1 MTAPNV
7 NPDFSQ
13 QGNSVFENVYI
24 YDTLYANKVEFSDVA
39 DINLDTLRVKSFFAV
54 GNADKLFN
62 ITNSTQR
69 IGINTL
75 NPDRR
80 IVAIGDVGIG
90 GTVDI
95 NDGRVGINSD
105 YVDPTGDRVLEVG
118 GSIRIVKD
126 IYDQFNKRGNNTNV
140 LSVDANGVFWKEL
153 STEVQEG
160 IFLQEEGVE
169 VGQGVSF
176 TNINFMERN
185 SLGILTETLGITS
198 SGILG
203 LATVFSN
210 DYWGNAIGGVEAVA
224 DHNIY
229 RMTNVGIFTN
239 NPLTALQIGKNT
251 SGVVAITSE
260 GNLGIGTTNPR
271 LSLDVYGAASI
282 SGVTTLASAGGITTT
297 GGDLFVDDGL
307 SVGGAATVVGDLNVD
322 GGDIKTNQTT
332 FNLLNSTVTTL
343 NLGGNATTIE
353 IGKNDATGVININ
366 ATKDS
371 TSTTTGAL
379 VVDGGVGIAKRL
391 TVDNVSIANTVGV
404 GSTAYFEDEV
414 DIDGTLIL
422 NSFIQ
427 DVVEE
432 TGNTVSTTLYKPTT
446 ASYDPA
452 NGNLTLTI
460 ANHGFVNNDLIR
472 IADNSLTFK
481 CAKDSN
487 ATEHT
492 YPRLSD
498 PASGKWLS
506 VSSVSTNTF
515 VVNVGK
521 SGSNDQYA
529 HTFISALDDC
539 IIHSVGQYLKEDYRL
554 SSVGTG
560 VSWRPSGVETKKIIW
575 VSTSGNDNNSGLLE
589 GDAKVT
595 IGAAAAIAQEN
606 DTIIVRPG
614 VYDENNPIGLRTDV
628 SITGQD
634 LRLVTVG
641 PKNLMRDIFHV
652 RRGCLVE
659 NLNFSCNNVSTAN
672 TAGAAVAF
680 PPTQADIDAETAYQA
695 VSGFT
700 DVGPAT
706 EGPTRR
712 WRSPYV
718 RNCTNFMTE
727 STGMRIDGNHATASI
742 DGANLKSMVC
752 DSFTQYNE
760 AGIGVSITNGAYA
773 QLVSIFTINCDIG
786 IYVDSGGQC
795 DLTNS
800 NSSFGNFGLVAAGLG
815 VTQYTGFV
823 TSNTAGVAYDVNNT
837 DIIVGTAVTDTS
849 NEFERPYDGQ
859 AVWFAINLANYPDVS
874 ATGRLTSPL
883 REVERIDLIPNATGN
898 TGFSALDPPVII
910 IQDFDD
916 TLIDPKGPQAIP
928 AQATATVSAGGSIT
942 EINLINSGRNYLP
955 SQNIVVDINGNTGI
969 ATAVMKPIYFTVS
982 EAGDFNSVG
991 MTTITFNE
999 FVPYELFEEDPIYFA
1014 RISRILTS
1022 SHSFEYIG
1030 TGTTINSALPFEGAV
1045 PIKANEVV
1053 ARDGAQIPF
1062 TSTDQKGNFD
1072 IGEGIQVD
1080 QTTSTIRGRDFSR
1093 SVQAEL
1099 TPLILA
1105 LN

>member
-1 MTAPNV
+1 MTAPRV
-7 NPDFSQ
+7 TPDFSQ

-24 YDTLYANKVEFSDVA
+24 YDTLYANKVEFSDVT
-39 DINLDTLRVKSFFAV
+39 DINLDTLRVKTFFAV
-54 GNADKLFN
+54 GDNDKLFN
-62 ITNSTQR
+62 VSNVTKR

-75 NPDRR
+75 NPDRP

-95 NDGRVGINSD
+95 NGGRVGINSD
-105 YVDPTGDRVLEVG
+105 YIDPTGDRVLEVG
-118 GSIRIVKD
+118 GSIRIVRD

-140 LSVDANGVFWKEL
+140 LSVDANGIFWKEL

-160 IFLQEEGVE
+160 IFLQEESVE

-198 SGILG
+198 SGISG

-210 DYWGNAIGGVEAVA
+210 DYWGNAIGGIEAVA

-229 RMTNVGIFTN
+229 RMSNVGIFTN
-239 NPLTALQIGKNT
+239 NPLTALQIGTNT
-251 SGVVAITSE
+251 SGIVAITSE

-297 GGDLFVDDGL
+297 GGDLFVDDNL
-307 SVGGAATVVGDLNVD
+307 SVGGAATIVGDLDVN
-322 GGDIKTNQTT
+322 GGDIKTNQTE

-353 IGKNDATGVININ
+353 IGKNDATGVISIN
-366 ATKDS
+366 STKDS
-371 TSTTTGAL
+371 TSKTTGAL
-379 VVDGGVGIAKRL
+379 VVDGGVGIANRL

-427 DVVEE
+427 DVNDS
-432 TGNTVSTTLYKPTT
+432 TGGDK
-446 ASYDPA
+446 
-452 NGNLTLTI
+452 
-460 ANHGFVNNDLIR
+460 
-472 IADNSLTFK
+472 
-481 CAKDSN
+481 
-487 ATEHT
+487 
-492 YPRLSD
+492 
-498 PASGKWLS
+498 
-506 VSSVSTNTF
+506 
-515 VVNVGK
+515 
-521 SGSNDQYA
+521 
-529 HTFISALDDC
+529 
-539 IIHSVGQYLKEDYRL
+539 DYRL
-554 SSVGTG
+554 AAVGSG
-560 VSWRPSGVETKKIIW
+560 VSWRPSGVETKRTIW
-575 VSTSGNDNNSGLLE
+575 VSESGNDDNSGLLE
-589 GDAKVT
+589 GDAKRT
-595 IGAAAAIAQEN
+595 IGAAATVAEAS
-606 DTIIVRPG
+606 DTIVIRPG
-614 VYDENNPIGLRTDV
+614 TYDENNPIGLRTDV

-634 LRLVTVG
+634 LRLVTIR
-641 PKNLMRDIFHV
+641 PQNLMRDIFHV
-652 RRGCLVE
+652 RRGCLIE
-659 NLNFSCNNVSTAN
+659 NLNFACKNNDGEPNDNGVSVAN
-672 TAGAAVAF
+672 TGGAAVAF
-680 PPTQADIDAETAYQA
+680 PPTQADIDAGTAYQA
-695 VSGFT
+695 VTGFT

-706 EGPTRR
+706 EGPTGR

-727 STGMRIDGNHATASI
+727 SVGMKIDGNHATASN

-760 AGIGVSITNGAYA
+760 AGIGVSLTNEAYA

-786 IYVDSGGQC
+786 IYADTGAQC

-800 NSSFGNFGLVAAGLG
+800 NSSFGNFGLVAVGLG
-815 VTQYTGFV
+815 STQYSGFV
-823 TSNTAGVAYDVNNT
+823 TSNSAGVAYDINNT
-837 DIIVGTAVTDTS
+837 DIIVGTAVTDLS
-849 NEFERPYDGQ
+849 NEYERPFDGQ
-859 AVWFAINLANYPDVS
+859 AVWFAIDLENYPDVDDS
-874 ATGRLTSPL
+874 LTGRLTSPM
-883 REVERIDLIPNATGN
+883 REVDRIELIPNATGN
-898 TGFSALDPPVII
+898 AGFSALDPPAVI

-916 TLIDPKGPQAIP
+916 TLVEPKGPQSVA

-942 EINLINSGRNYLP
+942 EINMINNGRNYLP
-955 SQNIVVDINGNTGI
+955 SQNIVVDINGDTGI
-969 ATAVMKPIYFTVS
+969 ATAVMKPIYFTVFEAS
-982 EAGDFNSVG
+982 ESNVVG

-999 FVPYELFEEDPIYFA
+999 FIPYELFEEDPIYFA

-1030 TGTTINSALPFEGAV
+1030 TGTTINSALPFEGGI
-1045 PIKANEVV
+1045 PIKANEVD

-1072 IGEGIQVD
+1072 IGEGIQID

-1093 SVQAEL
+1093 SVQAEI

>member
-1 MTAPNV
+1 MTAPRV

-24 YDTLYANKVEFSDVA
+24 YDTLYANKVEFSDVT
-39 DINLDTLRVKSFFAV
+39 DINLDTLRVKTFFAV
-54 GNADKLFN
+54 GNNDKLFN
-62 ITNSTQR
+62 VSDITKR

-75 NPDRR
+75 NPDRP

-95 NDGRVGINSD
+95 NGGRVGINSD
-105 YVDPTGDRVLEVG
+105 YIDPTGDRVLEVG

-140 LSVDANGVFWKEL
+140 LSVDSNGIFWKEL

-198 SGILG
+198 SGTAG

-210 DYWGNAIGGVEAVA
+210 DYWGNAIGGNEAVA

-239 NPLTALQIGKNT
+239 NPLTALQIGTDT
-251 SGVVAITSE
+251 SSVVAITSE
-260 GNLGIGTTNPR
+260 GNLGIGTTSPSE
-271 LSLDVYGAASI
+271 SLVIIGRALI
-282 SGVTTLASAGGITTT
+282 SGVTTLASDGGITTT

-307 SVGGAATVVGDLNVD
+307 SVGGAATIGGDLDVN
-322 GGDIKTNQTT
+322 GGDIKTDQTT

-343 NLGGNATTIE
+343 NLGGDATTIE
-353 IGKNDATGVININ
+353 IGKNDASGVISIN

-427 DVVEE
+427 DVNDS
-432 TGNTVSTTLYKPTT
+432 TG
-446 ASYDPA
+446 
-452 NGNLTLTI
+452 
-460 ANHGFVNNDLIR
+460 
-472 IADNSLTFK
+472 
-481 CAKDSN
+481 
-487 ATEHT
+487 
-492 YPRLSD
+492 
-498 PASGKWLS
+498 
-506 VSSVSTNTF
+506 
-515 VVNVGK
+515 
-521 SGSNDQYA
+521 
-529 HTFISALDDC
+529 DD
-539 IIHSVGQYLKEDYRL
+539 KDYRL
-554 SSVGTG
+554 AAVGSG
-560 VSWRPSGVETKKIIW
+560 VSWRPSGVETDRTIW
-575 VSTSGNDNNSGLLE
+575 VSESGDDNNSGLLE
-589 GDAKVT
+589 GDAKRT
-595 IGAAAAIAQEN
+595 IGAAATVAEAS
-606 DTIIVRPG
+606 DTIVIRPG
-614 VYDENNPIGLRTDV
+614 TYDENNPIGLRTDV
-628 SITGQD
+628 SVTGQD
-634 LRLVTVG
+634 IRLVTIR
-641 PKNLMRDIFHV
+641 PQNLMRDIFHV
-652 RRGCLVE
+652 RRGCLIE
-659 NLNFSCNNVSTAN
+659 NLNFACKNNDGEFNDNGVSVAN
-672 TAGAAVAF
+672 TGGAAVAF
-680 PPTQADIDAETAYQA
+680 PPTQTDIDAGTAYQA

-706 EGPTRR
+706 EGPTGR

-727 STGMRIDGNHATASI
+727 SVGMKIDGNHATASS

-760 AGIGVSITNGAYA
+760 AGIGVSLTNEAYA

-786 IYVDSGGQC
+786 IYADTGAQC

-800 NSSFGNFGLVAAGLG
+800 NSSFGNFGLVAVGLG
-815 VTQYTGFV
+815 STQYSGFV
-823 TSNTAGVAYDVNNT
+823 TSNSAGVAYDVNNT
-837 DIIVGTAVTDTS
+837 DIIVGTAVTDLN
-849 NEFERPYDGQ
+849 NEYERPFDGQ
-859 AVWFAINLANYPDVS
+859 AVWFAIDFENYPDVDDS
-874 ATGRLTSPL
+874 ITGRLTAPM
-883 REVERIDLIPNATGN
+883 REVDRIELIPNATGN
-898 TGFSALDPPVII
+898 TGFSAASPPPII

-916 TLIDPKGPQAIP
+916 TLVQPKGPQSVA

-942 EINLINSGRNYLP
+942 EINMINNGRNYLP
-955 SQNIVVDINGNTGI
+955 SQNIVVDINGDTGI

-982 EAGDFNSVG
+982 EASESNVVG

-999 FVPYELFEEDPIYFA
+999 FIPYELFEEDPIYFA

-1030 TGTTINSALPFEGAV
+1030 TGTTINSALPFEGGI
-1045 PIKANEVV
+1045 PIKANEVD

-1072 IGEGIQVD
+1072 IGEGIQID

-1093 SVQAEL
+1093 SVQAEI

>member
-1 MTAPNV
+1 MTAPRV

-24 YDTLYANKVEFSDVA
+24 YDTLYANKVEFSDVT
-39 DINLDTLRVKSFFAV
+39 DINLDTLRVKTFFAV
-54 GNADKLFN
+54 GNNDKLFN
-62 ITNSTQR
+62 VSDITKR

-75 NPDRR
+75 NPDRP

-95 NDGRVGINSD
+95 NGGRVGINSD
-105 YVDPTGDRVLEVG
+105 YIDPTGDRVLEVG
-118 GSIRIVKD
+118 GSIRIVRD

-140 LSVDANGVFWKEL
+140 LSVDSNGIFWKEL

-198 SGILG
+198 SGTAG

-210 DYWGNAIGGVEAVA
+210 DYWGNAIGGNEAVA

-239 NPLTALQIGKNT
+239 NPLTALQIGTDT
-251 SGVVAITSE
+251 SSVVAITSE
-260 GNLGIGTTNPR
+260 GNLGIGTTSPSE
-271 LSLDVYGAASI
+271 SLVIIGRALI
-282 SGVTTLASAGGITTT
+282 SGVTTLASDGGITTT

-307 SVGGAATVVGDLNVD
+307 SVGGAATIGGDLDV
-322 GGDIKTNQTT
+322 
-332 FNLLNSTVTTL
+332 NSTVTTL
-343 NLGGNATTIE
+343 NLGGDATTIE
-353 IGKNDATGVININ
+353 IGKNDATGVISIN

-427 DVVEE
+427 DVNDS
-432 TGNTVSTTLYKPTT
+432 TGGDK
-446 ASYDPA
+446 
-452 NGNLTLTI
+452 
-460 ANHGFVNNDLIR
+460 
-472 IADNSLTFK
+472 
-481 CAKDSN
+481 
-487 ATEHT
+487 
-492 YPRLSD
+492 
-498 PASGKWLS
+498 
-506 VSSVSTNTF
+506 
-515 VVNVGK
+515 
-521 SGSNDQYA
+521 
-529 HTFISALDDC
+529 
-539 IIHSVGQYLKEDYRL
+539 DYRL
-554 SSVGTG
+554 AAVGSG
-560 VSWRPSGVETKKIIW
+560 VSWRPSGVETDRTIW
-575 VSTSGNDNNSGLLE
+575 VSESGDDNNSGLLE
-589 GDAKVT
+589 GDAKRT
-595 IGAAAAIAQEN
+595 IGAAATVAEAS
-606 DTIIVRPG
+606 DTIVIRPG
-614 VYDENNPIGLRTDV
+614 TYDENNPIGLRTDV
-628 SITGQD
+628 SVTGQD
-634 LRLVTVG
+634 IRLVTIR
-641 PKNLMRDIFHV
+641 PQNLMRDIFHV
-652 RRGCLVE
+652 RRGCLIE
-659 NLNFSCNNVSTAN
+659 NLNFACKNNDGEFNDNGVSVAN
-672 TAGAAVAF
+672 TGGAAVAF
-680 PPTQADIDAETAYQA
+680 PPTQTDIDAGTAYQA

-706 EGPTRR
+706 EGPTGR

-727 STGMRIDGNHATASI
+727 SVGMKIDGNHATASS

-760 AGIGVSITNGAYA
+760 AGIGVSLTNEAYA

-786 IYVDSGGQC
+786 IYADTGAQC

-800 NSSFGNFGLVAAGLG
+800 NSSFGNFGLVAVGLG
-815 VTQYTGFV
+815 STQYSGFV
-823 TSNTAGVAYDVNNT
+823 TSNSAGVAYDVNNT
-837 DIIVGTAVTDTS
+837 DIIVGTAVTDLN
-849 NEFERPYDGQ
+849 NEYERPFDGQ
-859 AVWFAINLANYPDVS
+859 AVWFAIDFENYPDVDDS
-874 ATGRLTSPL
+874 ITGRLTAPM
-883 REVERIDLIPNATGN
+883 REVDRIELIPNATGN
-898 TGFSALDPPVII
+898 TGFSAASPPPII

-916 TLIDPKGPQAIP
+916 TLVQPKGPQSVA

-942 EINLINSGRNYLP
+942 EINMINNGRNYLP
-955 SQNIVVDINGNTGI
+955 SQNIVVDINGDTGI

-982 EAGDFNSVG
+982 EASESNVVG

-999 FVPYELFEEDPIYFA
+999 FIPYELFEKDPIYFA

-1030 TGTTINSALPFEGAV
+1030 TGTTINSALPFEGGI
-1045 PIKANEVV
+1045 PIKANEVD

-1072 IGEGIQVD
+1072 IGEGIQID

-1093 SVQAEL
+1093 SVQAEI

>member
-1 MTAPNV
+1 MANVPN
-7 NPDFSQ
+7 NIDFSQ
-13 QGNSVFENVYI
+13 SGNSVFENVYI
-24 YDTLYANKVEFSDVA
+24 YDTLYVENLEVESGSVDLDELNVRNKF
-39 DINLDTLRVKSFFAV
+39 TV
-54 GNADKLFN
+54 GPDKKLFN
-62 ITNSTQR
+62 VDASTGN

-75 NPDRR
+75 NPDRE
-80 IVAIGDVGIG
+80 IVAIGSATISGNVDIVGPFARLGIG
-90 GTVDI
+90 
-95 NDGRVGINSD
+95 SD
-105 YVDPTGDRVLEVG
+105 YVDPNEERQLEIGHSAKISKFIYDRNNSKGQNTFVLSRDEVG
-118 GSIRIVKD
+118 IVW
-126 IYDQFNKRGNNTNV
+126 R
-140 LSVDANGVFWKEL
+140 EL

-160 IFLQEEGVE
+160 IFLQEDGEF
-169 VGQGVSF
+169 VGGGVSF
-176 TNINFMERN
+176 TTINFVEKD
-185 SLGILTETLGITS
+185 SLGISTEVLGITS
-198 SGILG
+198 SGQSG
-203 LATVFSN
+203 LATIFSN
-210 DYWGNAIGGVEAVA
+210 DYWGNSILIDDTNTG
-224 DHNIY
+224 IY
-229 RMTNVGIFTN
+229 RLTNVGIFTN
-239 NPLTALQIGKNT
+239 TPIVPLQIGVSTDTDEN
-251 SGVVAITSE
+251 VVGITST
-260 GNLGIGTTNPR
+260 GRVGIGTTNPR
-271 LSLDVYGAASI
+271 LPLDVYGAASI

-307 SVGGAATVVGDLNVD
+307 SVGAAATIVGDLDVN

-343 NLGGNATTIE
+343 NLGGDATTVD
-353 IGKNDATGVININ
+353 IGKSDATGVININ
-366 ATKDS
+366 ATKES
-371 TSTTTGAL
+371 TSSTTGAL
-379 VVDGGVGIAKRL
+379 VVDGGVGIAKTL
-391 TVDNVSIANTVGV
+391 SVGGNVSVGNTLVLDGKLQ
-404 GSTAYFEDEV
+404 
-414 DIDGTLIL
+414 DINDDL
-422 NSFIQ
+422 
-427 DVVEE
+427 
-432 TGNTVSTTLYKPTT
+432 GNTVSTTLYKPTA
-446 ASYDPA
+446 ASYNPA

-460 ANHGFVNNDLIR
+460 NDHGFANNDLIR
-472 IADNSLTFK
+472 IADNSLTFT
-481 CAKDSN
+481 CDKDSHVSN
-487 ATEHT
+487 HT

-506 VSSVSTNTF
+506 VSSVSTDTF

-634 LRLVTVG
+634 LRLVTIR
-641 PKNLMRDIFHV
+641 PKNLQRDIFHV

-680 PPTQADIDAETAYQA
+680 PPTQTDIDAETAYQA
-695 VSGFT
+695 VSGYT
-700 DVGPAT
+700 DIGPAT
-706 EGPTRR
+706 EGSTGR

-727 STGMRIDGNHATASI
+727 SIGMRIDGNHATVNDIANNA
-742 DGANLKSMVC
+742 GNNLKSMVC

-760 AGIGVSITNGAYA
+760 NGIGVSITNEGYA

-786 IYVDSGGQC
+786 IYVDTGGQC

-800 NSSFGNFGLVAAGLG
+800 NSSFGNFGLVAVGLG
-815 VTQYTGFV
+815 KTQFTGL
-823 TSNTAGVAYDVNNT
+823 TTDTDAESDTLVAY
-837 DIIVGTAVTDTS
+837 GVTDSS
-849 NEFERPYDGQ
+849 NNVRRPYDGQ
-859 AVWFAINLANYPDVS
+859 ALYFKINLDNYADAVG
-874 ATGRLTSPL
+874 TGTITSPL
-883 REVERIDLIPNATGN
+883 ERLGSINVTNGGS
-898 TGFSALDPPVII
+898 GFSQSSPPNII
-910 IQDFDD
+910 IRDNDGN
-916 TLIDPKGPQAIP
+916 IIPKGPQGIP
-928 AQATATVSAGGSIT
+928 AEASANVSAAGTITSIDVV
-942 EINLINSGRNYLP
+942 NSGRNYL
-955 SQNIVVDINGNTGI
+955 STQNIVVDIDGNTSL
-969 ATAVMKPIYFTVS
+969 ASAVMEPIYFTVS
-982 EAGDFNSVG
+982 EATEQTPTGI
-991 MTTITFNE
+991 TTITLNE
-999 FVPYELFEEDPIYFA
+999 FVPYQLELDDPIEMR

-1030 TGTTINSALPFEGAV
+1030 SGTSINTSLPFEGAI

-1053 ARDGAQIPF
+1053 ATDGAQIPF

-1072 IGEGIQVD
+1072 IGDGIQVD

-1093 SVQAEL
+1093 AIQAEV

-1105 LN
+1105 LG

>member
-1 MTAPNV
+1 MTAPRV

-24 YDTLYANKVEFSDVA
+24 YDTLYANKVEFSDVT
-39 DINLDTLRVKSFFAV
+39 DINLDTLRVKTFFAV
-54 GNADKLFN
+54 GNNDKLFN
-62 ITNSTQR
+62 VSDITKR

-75 NPDRR
+75 NPDRP

-95 NDGRVGINSD
+95 NGGRVGINSD
-105 YVDPTGDRVLEVG
+105 YIDPTGDRVLEVG
-118 GSIRIVKD
+118 GSIRIVRD

-140 LSVDANGVFWKEL
+140 LSVDSNGIFWKEL

-198 SGILG
+198 SGTAG

-210 DYWGNAIGGVEAVA
+210 DYWGNAIGGNEAVA

-239 NPLTALQIGKNT
+239 NPLTALQIGTDT
-251 SGVVAITSE
+251 SSVVAITSE
-260 GNLGIGTTNPR
+260 GNLGIGTTSPSE
-271 LSLDVYGAASI
+271 SLVIIGRALI
-282 SGVTTLASAGGITTT
+282 SGVTTLASDGGITTT

-307 SVGGAATVVGDLNVD
+307 SVGGAATIGGDLDVN
-322 GGDIKTNQTT
+322 GGDIKTDQTT

-343 NLGGNATTIE
+343 NLGGDATTIE
-353 IGKNDATGVININ
+353 IGKNDATGVISIN

-427 DVVEE
+427 DVNDS
-432 TGNTVSTTLYKPTT
+432 TG
-446 ASYDPA
+446 
-452 NGNLTLTI
+452 
-460 ANHGFVNNDLIR
+460 
-472 IADNSLTFK
+472 
-481 CAKDSN
+481 
-487 ATEHT
+487 
-492 YPRLSD
+492 
-498 PASGKWLS
+498 
-506 VSSVSTNTF
+506 
-515 VVNVGK
+515 
-521 SGSNDQYA
+521 
-529 HTFISALDDC
+529 DD
-539 IIHSVGQYLKEDYRL
+539 KDYRL
-554 SSVGTG
+554 AAVGSG
-560 VSWRPSGVETKKIIW
+560 VSWRPSGVETDRTIW
-575 VSTSGNDNNSGLLE
+575 VSESGDDNNSGLLE
-589 GDAKVT
+589 GDAKRT
-595 IGAAAAIAQEN
+595 IGAAATVAEAS
-606 DTIIVRPG
+606 DTIVIRPG
-614 VYDENNPIGLRTDV
+614 TYDENNPIGLRTDV
-628 SITGQD
+628 SVTGQD
-634 LRLVTVG
+634 IRLVTIR
-641 PKNLMRDIFHV
+641 PQNLMRDIFHV
-652 RRGCLVE
+652 RRGCLIE
-659 NLNFSCNNVSTAN
+659 NLNFACKNNDGEFNDNGVSVAN
-672 TAGAAVAF
+672 TGGAAVAF
-680 PPTQADIDAETAYQA
+680 PPTQTDIDAGTAYQA

-706 EGPTRR
+706 EGPTGR

-727 STGMRIDGNHATASI
+727 SVGMKIDGNHATASS

-760 AGIGVSITNGAYA
+760 AGIGVSLTNEAYA

-786 IYVDSGGQC
+786 IYADTGAQC

-800 NSSFGNFGLVAAGLG
+800 NSSFGNFGLVAVGLG
-815 VTQYTGFV
+815 STQYSGFV
-823 TSNTAGVAYDVNNT
+823 TSNSAGVAYDVNNT
-837 DIIVGTAVTDTS
+837 DIIVGTAVTDLN
-849 NEFERPYDGQ
+849 NEYERPFDGQ
-859 AVWFAINLANYPDVS
+859 AVWFAIDFENYPDVDDS
-874 ATGRLTSPL
+874 ITGRLTAPM
-883 REVERIDLIPNATGN
+883 REVDRIELIPNATGN
-898 TGFSALDPPVII
+898 TGFSAASPPPII

-916 TLIDPKGPQAIP
+916 TLVQPKGPQSVA

-942 EINLINSGRNYLP
+942 EINMINNGRNYLP
-955 SQNIVVDINGNTGI
+955 SQNIVVDINGDTGI

-982 EAGDFNSVG
+982 EASESNVVG

-999 FVPYELFEEDPIYFA
+999 FIPYELFEEDPIYFA

-1030 TGTTINSALPFEGAV
+1030 TGTTINSALPFEGGI
-1045 PIKANEVV
+1045 PIKANEVD

-1072 IGEGIQVD
+1072 IGEGIQID

-1093 SVQAEL
+1093 SVQAEI

>member
-1 MTAPNV
+1 MTAPRV

-24 YDTLYANKVEFSDVA
+24 YDTLYANKVEFSDVT
-39 DINLDTLRVKSFFAV
+39 DINLDTLRVKTFFAV
-54 GNADKLFN
+54 GDNDKLFN
-62 ITNSTQR
+62 VSNTTKR

-75 NPDRR
+75 NPDRP

-95 NDGRVGINSD
+95 NGGRVGINSD
-105 YVDPTGDRVLEVG
+105 YIDPTGDRVLEVG

-140 LSVDANGVFWKEL
+140 LSVDANGIFWKEL

-198 SGILG
+198 SGIVG

-210 DYWGNAIGGVEAVA
+210 DYWGNAIGGDEAVA
-224 DHNIY
+224 DNNIY

-260 GNLGIGTTNPR
+260 GNLGIGTTSPSD
-271 LSLDVYGAASI
+271 SLIVIGRALI
-282 SGVTTLASAGGITTT
+282 SGVTTLASDGGITTT

-353 IGKNDATGVININ
+353 IGKNDATGVISIN
-366 ATKDS
+366 STKDS

-391 TVDNVSIANTVGV
+391 TADNVSIANTVGV
-404 GSTAYFEDEV
+404 GSTAYFGDEV

-427 DVVEE
+427 DVNDS
-432 TGNTVSTTLYKPTT
+432 TGGDK
-446 ASYDPA
+446 
-452 NGNLTLTI
+452 
-460 ANHGFVNNDLIR
+460 
-472 IADNSLTFK
+472 
-481 CAKDSN
+481 
-487 ATEHT
+487 
-492 YPRLSD
+492 
-498 PASGKWLS
+498 
-506 VSSVSTNTF
+506 
-515 VVNVGK
+515 
-521 SGSNDQYA
+521 
-529 HTFISALDDC
+529 
-539 IIHSVGQYLKEDYRL
+539 DYRL
-554 SSVGTG
+554 AAVGSG
-560 VSWRPSGVETKKIIW
+560 VSWRPSGVQTKRTIW
-575 VSTSGNDNNSGLLE
+575 VSESGNDDNSGLLE
-589 GDAKVT
+589 GDAKRTV
-595 IGAAAAIAQEN
+595 GAAATVAEAS
-606 DTIIVRPG
+606 DTIVIRPG
-614 VYDENNPIGLRTDV
+614 TYDENNPIGLRTDV
-628 SITGQD
+628 SVTGQD
-634 LRLVTVG
+634 IRLVTIR
-641 PKNLMRDIFHV
+641 PQNLMRDIFHV
-652 RRGCLVE
+652 RRGCLIE
-659 NLNFSCNNVSTAN
+659 NLNFACKNNDGEPNDNGVSIAN
-672 TAGAAVAF
+672 TGGAAVAF
-680 PPTQADIDAETAYQA
+680 PPTQTDIDAGTAYQA

-706 EGPTRR
+706 EGPTGR
-712 WRSPYV
+712 WRSPYI
-718 RNCTNFMTE
+718 RNCTNFMTK
-727 STGMRIDGNHATASI
+727 SIGMRIDGNHATASS
-742 DGANLKSMVC
+742 DAANLRSMVC

-760 AGIGVSITNGAYA
+760 AGIGVSLTNDAYA
-773 QLVSIFTINCDIG
+773 QLVSIFTINNDIG
-786 IYVDSGGQC
+786 IYADTGAQC

-800 NSSFGNFGLVAAGLG
+800 NSSFGNFGLVAVGLG
-815 VTQYTGFV
+815 VTQYSGFV
-823 TSNTAGVAYDVNNT
+823 TSNSAGVAYDLNNT
-837 DIIVGTAVTDTS
+837 DIVVGTAVTDS
-849 NEFERPYDGQ
+849 NNEFERPYDGQ
-859 AVWFAINLANYPDVS
+859 AAWIAIDLTNYPDVS
-874 ATGRLTSPL
+874 ATGRLTAPM
-883 REVERIDLIPNATGN
+883 REVDRIELIPNATGN
-898 TGFSALDPPVII
+898 SGFSAASPPVVTIE
-910 IQDFDD
+910 DFDD
-916 TLIDPKGPQAIP
+916 TLTEPKGPQSVA

-942 EINLINSGRNYLP
+942 AVNMINNGRNYLP
-955 SQNIVVDINGNTGI
+955 TQNIVVNINGNTGI

-982 EAGDFNSVG
+982 EASDPNVVG

-999 FVPYELFEEDPIYFA
+999 FIPYELFEEDPIYFA
-1014 RISRILTS
+1014 RISRILTA

-1045 PIKANEVV
+1045 PIKANEVD

-1072 IGEGIQVD
+1072 IGEGIQID

-1093 SVQAEL
+1093 SVQAEI

>member
-1 MTAPNV
+1 MTAPRV

-24 YDTLYANKVEFSDVA
+24 YDTLYANKVEFSDVT
-39 DINLDTLRVKSFFAV
+39 DINLDTLRVKTFFAV
-54 GNADKLFN
+54 GNNDKLFN
-62 ITNSTQR
+62 VSDITKR

-75 NPDRR
+75 NPDRP

-95 NDGRVGINSD
+95 NGGRVGINSD
-105 YVDPTGDRVLEVG
+105 YIDPTGDRVLEVG
-118 GSIRIVKD
+118 GSIRIVRD

-140 LSVDANGVFWKEL
+140 LSVDSNGIFWKEL

-198 SGILG
+198 SGTAG

-210 DYWGNAIGGVEAVA
+210 DYWGNAIGGNEAVA

-239 NPLTALQIGKNT
+239 NPLTALQIGTDT
-251 SGVVAITSE
+251 SSVVAITSE
-260 GNLGIGTTNPR
+260 GNLGIGTTSPSE
-271 LSLDVYGAASI
+271 SLVIIGRALI
-282 SGVTTLASAGGITTT
+282 SGVTTLASDGGITTT

-307 SVGGAATVVGDLNVD
+307 SVGGAATIGGDLDVN
-322 GGDIKTNQTT
+322 GGDIKTDQIT

-343 NLGGNATTIE
+343 NLGGDATTIE
-353 IGKNDATGVININ
+353 IGKNDATGVISIN

-427 DVVEE
+427 DVNDS
-432 TGNTVSTTLYKPTT
+432 TG
-446 ASYDPA
+446 
-452 NGNLTLTI
+452 
-460 ANHGFVNNDLIR
+460 
-472 IADNSLTFK
+472 
-481 CAKDSN
+481 
-487 ATEHT
+487 
-492 YPRLSD
+492 
-498 PASGKWLS
+498 
-506 VSSVSTNTF
+506 
-515 VVNVGK
+515 
-521 SGSNDQYA
+521 
-529 HTFISALDDC
+529 DD
-539 IIHSVGQYLKEDYRL
+539 KDYRL
-554 SSVGTG
+554 AAVGSG
-560 VSWRPSGVETKKIIW
+560 VSWRPSGVETDRTIW
-575 VSTSGNDNNSGLLE
+575 VSESGDDNNSGLLE
-589 GDAKVT
+589 GDAKRT
-595 IGAAAAIAQEN
+595 IGAAATVAEAS
-606 DTIIVRPG
+606 DTIVIRPG
-614 VYDENNPIGLRTDV
+614 TYDENNPIGLRTDV
-628 SITGQD
+628 SVTGQD
-634 LRLVTVG
+634 IRLVTIR
-641 PKNLMRDIFHV
+641 PQNLMRDIFHV
-652 RRGCLVE
+652 RRGCLIE
-659 NLNFSCNNVSTAN
+659 NLNFACKNNDGEFNDNGVSVAN
-672 TAGAAVAF
+672 TGGAAVAF
-680 PPTQADIDAETAYQA
+680 PPTQTDIDAGTAYQA

-706 EGPTRR
+706 EGPTGR

-727 STGMRIDGNHATASI
+727 SVGMKIDGNHATASS

-760 AGIGVSITNGAYA
+760 AGIGVSLTNEAYA

-786 IYVDSGGQC
+786 IYADTGAQC

-800 NSSFGNFGLVAAGLG
+800 NSSFGNFGLVAVGLG
-815 VTQYTGFV
+815 STQYSGFV
-823 TSNTAGVAYDVNNT
+823 TSNSAGVAYDVNNT
-837 DIIVGTAVTDTS
+837 DIIVGTAVTDLN
-849 NEFERPYDGQ
+849 NEYERPFDGQ
-859 AVWFAINLANYPDVS
+859 AVWFAIDFENYPDVDDS
-874 ATGRLTSPL
+874 ITGRLTAPM
-883 REVERIDLIPNATGN
+883 REVDRIELIPNATGN
-898 TGFSALDPPVII
+898 TGFSAASPPPII

-916 TLIDPKGPQAIP
+916 TLVQPKGPQSVA

-942 EINLINSGRNYLP
+942 EINMINNGRNYLP
-955 SQNIVVDINGNTGI
+955 SQNIVVDINGDTGI

-982 EAGDFNSVG
+982 EASESNVVG

-999 FVPYELFEEDPIYFA
+999 FIPYELFEEDPIYFA

-1030 TGTTINSALPFEGAV
+1030 TGTTINSALPFEGGI
-1045 PIKANEVV
+1045 PIKANEVD

-1072 IGEGIQVD
+1072 IGEGIQID

-1093 SVQAEL
+1093 SVQAEI

>member
-1 MTAPNV
+1 MTAPRV

-24 YDTLYANKVEFSDVA
+24 YDTLYANKVEFSDVT
-39 DINLDTLRVKSFFAV
+39 DINLDTLRVKTFFAV
-54 GNADKLFN
+54 GNNDKLFN
-62 ITNSTQR
+62 VSDITKR

-75 NPDRR
+75 NPDRP

-95 NDGRVGINSD
+95 NGGRVGINSD
-105 YVDPTGDRVLEVG
+105 YIDPTGDRVLEVG
-118 GSIRIVKD
+118 GSIRIVRD

-140 LSVDANGVFWKEL
+140 LSVDSNGIFWKEL

-198 SGILG
+198 SGTAG

-210 DYWGNAIGGVEAVA
+210 DYWGNAIGGNEAVA

-239 NPLTALQIGKNT
+239 NPLTALQIGTDT
-251 SGVVAITSE
+251 SSVVAITSE
-260 GNLGIGTTNPR
+260 GNLGIGTTSPSE
-271 LSLDVYGAASI
+271 SLVIIGRALI
-282 SGVTTLASAGGITTT
+282 SGVTTLASDGGITTT

-307 SVGGAATVVGDLNVD
+307 SVGGAATIGGDLDVN
-322 GGDIKTNQTT
+322 GGDIKTDQTT
-332 FNLLNSTVTTL
+332 FNLLNSTVTIL
-343 NLGGNATTIE
+343 NLGGDATTIE
-353 IGKNDATGVININ
+353 IGKNDASGVISIN

-427 DVVEE
+427 DVNDS
-432 TGNTVSTTLYKPTT
+432 TGGDK
-446 ASYDPA
+446 
-452 NGNLTLTI
+452 
-460 ANHGFVNNDLIR
+460 
-472 IADNSLTFK
+472 
-481 CAKDSN
+481 
-487 ATEHT
+487 
-492 YPRLSD
+492 
-498 PASGKWLS
+498 
-506 VSSVSTNTF
+506 
-515 VVNVGK
+515 
-521 SGSNDQYA
+521 
-529 HTFISALDDC
+529 
-539 IIHSVGQYLKEDYRL
+539 DYRL
-554 SSVGTG
+554 AAVGSG
-560 VSWRPSGVETKKIIW
+560 VSWRPSGVETDRTIW
-575 VSTSGNDNNSGLLE
+575 VSESGDDNNSGLLE
-589 GDAKVT
+589 GDAKRT
-595 IGAAAAIAQEN
+595 IGAAATVAEAS
-606 DTIIVRPG
+606 DTIVIRPG
-614 VYDENNPIGLRTDV
+614 TYDENNPIGLRTDV
-628 SITGQD
+628 SVTGQD
-634 LRLVTVG
+634 IRLVTIR
-641 PKNLMRDIFHV
+641 PQNLMRDIFHV
-652 RRGCLVE
+652 RRGCLIE
-659 NLNFSCNNVSTAN
+659 NLNFACKNNDGEFNDNGVSVAN
-672 TAGAAVAF
+672 TGGAAVAF
-680 PPTQADIDAETAYQA
+680 PPTQTDIDAGTAYQA

-706 EGPTRR
+706 EGPTGR

-727 STGMRIDGNHATASI
+727 SVGMKIDGNHATASS

-760 AGIGVSITNGAYA
+760 AGIGVSLTNEAYA

-786 IYVDSGGQC
+786 IYADTGAQC

-800 NSSFGNFGLVAAGLG
+800 NSSFGNFGLVAVGLG
-815 VTQYTGFV
+815 STQYSGFV
-823 TSNTAGVAYDVNNT
+823 TSNSAGVAYDVNNT
-837 DIIVGTAVTDTS
+837 DIIVGTAVTDLN
-849 NEFERPYDGQ
+849 NEYERPFDGQ
-859 AVWFAINLANYPDVS
+859 AVWFAIDFENYPDVDDS
-874 ATGRLTSPL
+874 ITGRLTAPM
-883 REVERIDLIPNATGN
+883 REVDRIELIPNATGN
-898 TGFSALDPPVII
+898 TGFSAASPPPII

-916 TLIDPKGPQAIP
+916 TLVQPKGPQSVA

-942 EINLINSGRNYLP
+942 EINMINNGRNYLP
-955 SQNIVVDINGNTGI
+955 SQNIVVDINGDTGI

-982 EAGDFNSVG
+982 EASESNVVG

-999 FVPYELFEEDPIYFA
+999 FIPYELFEEDPIYFA

-1030 TGTTINSALPFEGAV
+1030 TGTTINSALPFEGGI
-1045 PIKANEVV
+1045 PIKANEVD

-1072 IGEGIQVD
+1072 IGEGIQID

-1093 SVQAEL
+1093 SVQAEI

>member
-1 MTAPNV
+1 MTAPRV

-24 YDTLYANKVEFSDVA
+24 YDTLYANKVEFSDVT
-39 DINLDTLRVKSFFAV
+39 DINLDTLRVKTFFAV
-54 GNADKLFN
+54 GNNDKVFNVSN
-62 ITNSTQR
+62 ITKR

-75 NPDRR
+75 NPDRP

-95 NDGRVGINSD
+95 NGGRVGINSD
-105 YVDPTGDRVLEVG
+105 YIDPTGDRVLEVG
-118 GSIRIVKD
+118 GSIRIVRD

-140 LSVDANGVFWKEL
+140 LSVDSNGIFWKEL

-198 SGILG
+198 SGTAG

-210 DYWGNAIGGVEAVA
+210 DYWGNAIGGNEAVA

-239 NPLTALQIGKNT
+239 NPLTALQIGTDT
-251 SGVVAITSE
+251 SSVVAITSE
-260 GNLGIGTTNPR
+260 GNLGIGTTSPSE
-271 LSLDVYGAASI
+271 SLVIIGRALI
-282 SGVTTLASAGGITTT
+282 SGVTTLASDGGITTT

-307 SVGGAATVVGDLNVD
+307 SVGGAATIGGDLDVN
-322 GGDIKTNQTT
+322 GGDIKTDQIT

-343 NLGGNATTIE
+343 NLGGDATTIE
-353 IGKNDATGVININ
+353 IGKNDATGVISIN

-427 DVVEE
+427 DVNDS
-432 TGNTVSTTLYKPTT
+432 TG
-446 ASYDPA
+446 
-452 NGNLTLTI
+452 
-460 ANHGFVNNDLIR
+460 
-472 IADNSLTFK
+472 
-481 CAKDSN
+481 
-487 ATEHT
+487 
-492 YPRLSD
+492 
-498 PASGKWLS
+498 
-506 VSSVSTNTF
+506 
-515 VVNVGK
+515 
-521 SGSNDQYA
+521 
-529 HTFISALDDC
+529 DD
-539 IIHSVGQYLKEDYRL
+539 KDYRL
-554 SSVGTG
+554 AAVGSG
-560 VSWRPSGVETKKIIW
+560 VSWRPSGVETDRTIW
-575 VSTSGNDNNSGLLE
+575 VSESGDDNNSGLLE
-589 GDAKVT
+589 GDAKRT
-595 IGAAAAIAQEN
+595 IGAAATVAEAS
-606 DTIIVRPG
+606 DTIVIRPG
-614 VYDENNPIGLRTDV
+614 TYDENNPIGLRTDV
-628 SITGQD
+628 SVTGQD
-634 LRLVTVG
+634 IRLVTIR
-641 PKNLMRDIFHV
+641 PQNLMRDIFHV
-652 RRGCLVE
+652 RRGCLIE
-659 NLNFSCNNVSTAN
+659 NLNFACKNNDGEFNDNGVSVAN
-672 TAGAAVAF
+672 TGGAAVAF
-680 PPTQADIDAETAYQA
+680 PPTQTDIDAGTAYQA

-706 EGPTRR
+706 EGPTGR

-727 STGMRIDGNHATASI
+727 SVGMKIDGNHATASS

-760 AGIGVSITNGAYA
+760 AGIGVSLTNEAYA

-786 IYVDSGGQC
+786 IYADTGAQC

-800 NSSFGNFGLVAAGLG
+800 NSSFGNFGLVAVGLG
-815 VTQYTGFV
+815 STQYSGFV
-823 TSNTAGVAYDVNNT
+823 TSNSAGVAYDVNNT
-837 DIIVGTAVTDTS
+837 DIIVGTAVTDLN
-849 NEFERPYDGQ
+849 NEYERPFDGQ
-859 AVWFAINLANYPDVS
+859 AVWFAIDFENYPDVDDS
-874 ATGRLTSPL
+874 ITGRLTAPM
-883 REVERIDLIPNATGN
+883 REVDRIELIPNATGN
-898 TGFSALDPPVII
+898 TGFSAASPPPII

-916 TLIDPKGPQAIP
+916 TLVQPKGPQSVA

-942 EINLINSGRNYLP
+942 EINMINNGRNYLP
-955 SQNIVVDINGNTGI
+955 SQNIVVDINGDTGI

-982 EAGDFNSVG
+982 EASESNVVG

-999 FVPYELFEEDPIYFA
+999 FIPYELFEKDPIYFA

-1030 TGTTINSALPFEGAV
+1030 TGTTINSALPFEGGI
-1045 PIKANEVV
+1045 PIKANEVD

-1072 IGEGIQVD
+1072 IGEGIQID

-1093 SVQAEL
+1093 SVQAEI

>member
-1 MTAPNV
+1 MTAPRV

-24 YDTLYANKVEFSDVA
+24 YDTLYANKVEFSDVT
-39 DINLDTLRVKSFFAV
+39 DINLDTLRVKTFFAV
-54 GNADKLFN
+54 GNNDKLFN
-62 ITNSTQR
+62 VSDITKR

-75 NPDRR
+75 NPDRP

-95 NDGRVGINSD
+95 NGGRVGINSD
-105 YVDPTGDRVLEVG
+105 YIDPTGDRVLEVG
-118 GSIRIVKD
+118 GSIRIVRD

-140 LSVDANGVFWKEL
+140 LSVDSNGIFWKEL

-198 SGILG
+198 SGTAG

-210 DYWGNAIGGVEAVA
+210 DYWGNAIGGNEAVA

-239 NPLTALQIGKNT
+239 NPLTALQIGTDT
-251 SGVVAITSE
+251 SSVVAITSE
-260 GNLGIGTTNPR
+260 GNLGIGTTSPSE
-271 LSLDVYGAASI
+271 SLVIIGRALI
-282 SGVTTLASAGGITTT
+282 SGVTTLASDGGITTT

-307 SVGGAATVVGDLNVD
+307 SVGGAATIGGDLDVN
-322 GGDIKTNQTT
+322 GGDIKTDQTT

-343 NLGGNATTIE
+343 NLGGDATTIE
-353 IGKNDATGVININ
+353 IGKNDATGVISIN

-427 DVVEE
+427 DVNDS
-432 TGNTVSTTLYKPTT
+432 TG
-446 ASYDPA
+446 
-452 NGNLTLTI
+452 
-460 ANHGFVNNDLIR
+460 
-472 IADNSLTFK
+472 
-481 CAKDSN
+481 
-487 ATEHT
+487 
-492 YPRLSD
+492 
-498 PASGKWLS
+498 
-506 VSSVSTNTF
+506 
-515 VVNVGK
+515 
-521 SGSNDQYA
+521 
-529 HTFISALDDC
+529 DD
-539 IIHSVGQYLKEDYRL
+539 KDYRL
-554 SSVGTG
+554 AAVGSG
-560 VSWRPSGVETKKIIW
+560 VSWRPSGVETDRTIW
-575 VSTSGNDNNSGLLE
+575 VSESGDDNNSGLLE
-589 GDAKVT
+589 GDAKRT
-595 IGAAAAIAQEN
+595 IGAAATVAEAS
-606 DTIIVRPG
+606 DTIVIRPG
-614 VYDENNPIGLRTDV
+614 TYDENNPIGLRTDV
-628 SITGQD
+628 SVTGQD
-634 LRLVTVG
+634 IRLVTIR
-641 PKNLMRDIFHV
+641 PQNLMRDIFHV
-652 RRGCLVE
+652 RRGCLIE
-659 NLNFSCNNVSTAN
+659 NLNFACKNNDGEFNDNGVSVAN
-672 TAGAAVAF
+672 TGGAAVAF
-680 PPTQADIDAETAYQA
+680 PPTQTDIDAGTAYQA

-706 EGPTRR
+706 EGPTGR

-727 STGMRIDGNHATASI
+727 SVGMKIDGNHATASS

-760 AGIGVSITNGAYA
+760 AGIGVSLTNEAYA

-786 IYVDSGGQC
+786 IYADTGAQC

-800 NSSFGNFGLVAAGLG
+800 NSSFGNFGLVAVGLG
-815 VTQYTGFV
+815 STQYSGFV
-823 TSNTAGVAYDVNNT
+823 TSNSAGVAYDVNNT
-837 DIIVGTAVTDTS
+837 DIIVGTAVTDLN
-849 NEFERPYDGQ
+849 NEYERPFDGQ
-859 AVWFAINLANYPDVS
+859 AVWFAIDFENYPDVDDS
-874 ATGRLTSPL
+874 ITGRLTAPM
-883 REVERIDLIPNATGN
+883 REVDRIELIPNATGN
-898 TGFSALDPPVII
+898 TGFSAASPPPII

-916 TLIDPKGPQAIP
+916 TLVQPKGPQSVA

-942 EINLINSGRNYLP
+942 EINMINNGRNYLP
-955 SQNIVVDINGNTGI
+955 SQNIVVDINGDTGI

-982 EAGDFNSVG
+982 EASESNVVG

-999 FVPYELFEEDPIYFA
+999 FIPYELFEKDPIYFA

-1030 TGTTINSALPFEGAV
+1030 TGTTINSALPFEGGI
-1045 PIKANEVV
+1045 PIKANEVD

-1072 IGEGIQVD
+1072 IGEGIQID

-1093 SVQAEL
+1093 SVQAEI